1 MVTFDLYSCGK
12 VTTNTEKIYDFAL
25 QLPKR
30 WVNVLIV
37 KNSDVG

>member
-30 WVNVLIV
+30 WVIVLV
-37 KNSDVG
+37 VY